1 MQLKKIQEALDQFK
15 THLGSEAKE
24 EHLYIYESQKIFQEN
39 WNLESSD
46 PASMYNRSLNNT
58 QTRRLWNRE
67 NYEPKRMM
75 LEFWRMQPDFVKQMF
90 QDLFDENKKVDG
102 RVGRFVFYCDEL
114 LTEFLEKHPRSREGK
129 HFHQDGY
136 QIVSLYLAFRYPDQ
150 YSLYH
155 FDRFKRLLI
164 ALGTPDI
171 PATHDFDRFCKVVKT
186 LWGFM
191 QKDEELI
198 AAHRERLEEGKHY
211 QGESLLPVYEL
222 MQII

>member
-15 THLGSEAKE
+15 THLGSDAKE

-75 LEFWRMQPDFVKQMF
+75 LEFCRMQPDFVKQMF

-155 FDRFKRLLI
+155 FDRFKRLLT
-164 ALGTPDI
+164 ALGTPDM
-171 PATHDFDRFCKVVKT
+171 PATHDFERFCKVVKT

>member
-15 THLGSEAKE
+15 VHLLSDAKE

-46 PASMYNRSLNNT
+46 PASMYNRSLNNS

-67 NYEPKRMM
+67 HYEPKRMM

-114 LTEFLEKHPRSREGK
+114 LTEFLEKHPRSRESK

-136 QIVSLYLAFRYPDQ
+136 QIVSLYLAFRYPEQ
-150 YSLYH
+150 YCLYH
-155 FDRFKRLLI
+155 FDRFKRLLV

-186 LWGFM
+186 LWGFI
-191 QKDEELI
+191 QKDEALL

-211 QGESLLPVYEL
+211 QGESLLPIYEL

>member
-15 THLGSEAKE
+15 THLASDSKE
-24 EHLYIYESQKIFQEN
+24 EYLYIYESQKIFQEN

-46 PASMYNRSLNNT
+46 LASMYNRSLNNS

-67 NYEPKRMM
+67 HYEPKRMM

-114 LTEFLEKHPRSREGK
+114 LTEFLEKHPRSRESK

-136 QIVSLYLAFRYPDQ
+136 QIVSLYLAFRYPEQ
-150 YSLYH
+150 YCLYH
-155 FDRFKRLLI
+155 FDRFKRLLV
-164 ALGTPDI
+164 ALGAPDI

-186 LWGFM
+186 LWGFI
-191 QKDEELI
+191 QKDEALL

>member
-15 THLGSEAKE
+15 THLGSDAKE

-198 AAHRERLEEGKHY
+198 AAHRERLEEGKHF

>member
-46 PASMYNRSLNNT
+46 PSSMYNRSLNNS

-67 NYEPKRMM
+67 HYEPKRMM

-114 LTEFLEKHPRSREGK
+114 LTEFLEKHPRSRESK

-136 QIVSLYLAFRYPDQ
+136 QIVSLYLAFHYPDQ
-150 YSLYH
+150 YCLYH

-186 LWGFM
+186 LWGFI
-191 QKDEELI
+191 QKDEELM

>member
-1 MQLKKIQEALDQFK
+1 MQLKKIQEVLAQFK
-15 THLGSEAKE
+15 AHLISEEKE
-24 EHLYIYESQKIFQEN
+24 QHLYIYESQKIFQEN

-46 PASMYNRSLNNT
+46 PASMYNRSLNNS

-67 NYEPKRMM
+67 HYEPKRMM
-75 LEFWRMQPDFVKQMF
+75 LEFWRMQPDFVRHMF
-90 QDLFDENKKVDG
+90 QDLFDENKGVDG

-114 LTEFLEKHPRSREGK
+114 LTEFLEKHPRSRDSK

-150 YSLYH
+150 YCLYN
-155 FDRFKRLLI
+155 FDRFKKLLST
-164 ALGTPDI
+164 LSTPDI
-171 PATHDFDRFCKVVKT
+171 PATHDFERFCKVVKV

-211 QGESLLPVYEL
+211 QGDSLLPVYEL

>member
-15 THLGSEAKE
+15 THLGSDAKE

-198 AAHRERLEEGKHY
+198 AAHRERLEDGKHY

>member
-15 THLGSEAKE
+15 THLGSDAKE

>member
-15 THLGSEAKE
+15 THLASEAKE

-46 PASMYNRSLNNT
+46 PVSMYNRSLNNS

-155 FDRFKRLLI
+155 FDRFKRLLS
-164 ALGTPDI
+164 ALGTPDM
-171 PATHDFDRFCKVVKT
+171 PATHDFDRFCKVMKT

-191 QKDEELI
+191 QKDEELMT
-198 AAHRERLEEGKHY
+198 AHRERLEEGKHY

>member
-46 PASMYNRSLNNT
+46 PASMYNRSLNNS

-67 NYEPKRMM
+67 HYEPKRMM

-114 LTEFLEKHPRSREGK
+114 LTEFLEKHPRSRESK

-150 YSLYH
+150 YCLYH

-171 PATHDFDRFCKVVKT
+171 PATHDFDRFCKVAKT
-186 LWGFM
+186 LWGFI
-191 QKDEELI
+191 QKDEELM

>member
-1 MQLKKIQEALDQFK
+1 MQLKKIQEALEQFK
-15 THLGSEAKE
+15 THLGSEAKK

-39 WNLESSD
+39 WNLEASD
-46 PASMYNRSLNNT
+46 SASMYNRSLNNS

-75 LEFWRMQPDFVKQMF
+75 LEFWRMQPDFVRQMF

-155 FDRFKRLLI
+155 FDRFKRLLS
-164 ALGTPDI
+164 ALGTPDM
-171 PATHDFDRFCKVVKT
+171 PATHDFERFCKVVKT

-191 QKDEELI
+191 QKDEELMT
-198 AAHRERLEEGKHY
+198 AHRERLEEGKHF

>member
-46 PASMYNRSLNNT
+46 PASMYNRSLNNS

-67 NYEPKRMM
+67 HYEPKRMM

-114 LTEFLEKHPRSREGK
+114 LTEFLEKHPRSRESK

-136 QIVSLYLAFRYPDQ
+136 QIVSLYLAFHYPDQ
-150 YSLYH
+150 YCLYH

-186 LWGFM
+186 LWGFI
-191 QKDEELI
+191 QKDEELM

>member
-46 PASMYNRSLNNT
+46 PALMYNRSLNNT

-67 NYEPKRMM
+67 HYEPKRMM

-150 YSLYH
+150 YCLYH

-191 QKDEELI
+191 QKDAELM
-198 AAHRERLEEGKHY
+198 AAHRDRLEEGKHF

>member
-67 NYEPKRMM
+67 HYEPKRMM

>member
-67 NYEPKRMM
+67 HYEPKRMM

-198 AAHRERLEEGKHY
+198 AAHRERLEEGKHF

>member
-1 MQLKKIQEALDQFK
+1 MQLKKIQEVLEQFK
-15 THLGSEAKE
+15 AHLESEQKE
-24 EHLYIYESQKIFQEN
+24 QHLYVYESQKIFQEN
-39 WNLESSD
+39 WDLGVSD
-46 PASMYNRSLNNT
+46 LAGMYNRSLNNT

-67 NYEPKRMM
+67 NYEPKRIM

-90 QDLFDENKKVDG
+90 QDLFDEKKSADG

-114 LTEFLEKHPRSREGK
+114 LTEYLEKHPRSREGK

-136 QIVSLYLAFRYPDQ
+136 QMVSLYLTFRYPDQ
-150 YSLYH
+150 YTLYAL
-155 FDRFKRLLI
+155 DRFRRLLTT
-164 ALGTPDI
+164 LGTPDM
-171 PATHDFDRFCKVVKT
+171 PATHDFERFCKVTRT

-191 QKDEELI
+191 QKDEALME
-198 AAHRERLEEGKHY
+198 AHRARLEEGKHY

>member
-46 PASMYNRSLNNT
+46 PASMYNRSLNNS

-67 NYEPKRMM
+67 HYEPKRMM

-114 LTEFLEKHPRSREGK
+114 LTEFLEKHPRSRESK

-136 QIVSLYLAFRYPDQ
+136 QIVSLYLAFHYPDQ
-150 YSLYH
+150 YCLYH

-186 LWGFM
+186 LWGFI
-191 QKDEELI
+191 QKDEELM
-198 AAHRERLEEGKHY
+198 AAHRGRLEEGKHY

>member
-46 PASMYNRSLNNT
+46 PVSMYNRSLNNS

-155 FDRFKRLLI
+155 FDRFKRLLS
-164 ALGTPDI
+164 ALGTPDM
-171 PATHDFDRFCKVVKT
+171 PATHDFDRFCKVMKT

-191 QKDEELI
+191 QKDEELM

>member
-15 THLGSEAKE
+15 THLASEAKE

-39 WNLESSD
+39 WNLESTD
-46 PASMYNRSLNNT
+46 PVSMYNRSLNNT

-136 QIVSLYLAFRYPDQ
+136 QIVSLYLAFRYPDH

-155 FDRFKRLLI
+155 FDRFKRLLS
-164 ALGTPDI
+164 ALGTPDM
-171 PATHDFDRFCKVVKT
+171 PATHDFERFCKVVKT

-191 QKDEELI
+191 QKDDELM

>member
-15 THLGSEAKE
+15 THLASDAKE

-46 PASMYNRSLNNT
+46 LASMYNRSLNNT

-67 NYEPKRMM
+67 HYEPKRMM

-90 QDLFDENKKVDG
+90 LDLFDENKKVDG

-114 LTEFLEKHPRSREGK
+114 LTEFLEKHPRSRESK

-136 QIVSLYLAFRYPDQ
+136 QIVSLYLAFRYPNQ

-191 QKDEELI
+191 QKDEELM
-198 AAHRERLEEGKHY
+198 AAHRERLEEGKHF

-222 MQII
+222 IQII

>member
-1 MQLKKIQEALDQFK
+1 MQLKKIQEALEQFK

-46 PASMYNRSLNNT
+46 PATMYNRSLNNT

-75 LEFWRMQPDFVKQMF
+75 LEFWRMQPDFVRQMF

-155 FDRFKRLLI
+155 FDRFKRLLS
-164 ALGTPDI
+164 ALGTSDM
-171 PATHDFDRFCKVVKT
+171 PATHDFERFCKVVKT

-191 QKDEELI
+191 QKDEELMT
-198 AAHRERLEEGKHY
+198 AHRERLEEGKHF

>member
-15 THLGSEAKE
+15 THLGSDAKE

-67 NYEPKRMM
+67 HYEPKRMM

-150 YSLYH
+150 YCLYH

-191 QKDEELI
+191 QKDEELM

>member
-15 THLGSEAKE
+15 THLGSDAKE

-46 PASMYNRSLNNT
+46 PAAMYNRSLNNT

-75 LEFWRMQPDFVKQMF
+75 LEFWRMQPDFVRQMF

-155 FDRFKRLLI
+155 FDRFKRLLS
-164 ALGTPDI
+164 ALGTPDM
-171 PATHDFDRFCKVVKT
+171 PATHDFERFCKVVKT

-191 QKDEELI
+191 QKDEELM
-198 AAHRERLEEGKHY
+198 AAHRERLEEGKHF

>member
-15 THLGSEAKE
+15 THLASEAKE

-39 WNLESSD
+39 WNLESTD

-90 QDLFDENKKVDG
+90 QDLFDENKKVEG

-155 FDRFKRLLI
+155 FDRFKRMLN

-171 PATHDFDRFCKVVKT
+171 PATHDFERFCKVVKT

-191 QKDEELI
+191 QKDEELM
-198 AAHRERLEEGKHY
+198 AAHRERLEEGKHF

>member
-15 THLGSEAKE
+15 THLASDAKE

-67 NYEPKRMM
+67 HYEPKRMM

-114 LTEFLEKHPRSREGK
+114 LTEFLEKHPRSRESK

-150 YSLYH
+150 YCLYH

-198 AAHRERLEEGKHY
+198 AAHRERLEEGKHF

>member
-67 NYEPKRMM
+67 HYEPKRMM

-136 QIVSLYLAFRYPDQ
+136 QIVSLYLSFRYPDQ

-155 FDRFKRLLI
+155 FDRFKRLLT
-164 ALGTPDI
+164 ALGTPDM
-171 PATHDFDRFCKVVKT
+171 PATHDFERFCKVVKT

-198 AAHRERLEEGKHY
+198 AAHRERLEEGKHF

>member
-15 THLGSEAKE
+15 THLASEAKE

-39 WNLESSD
+39 WNLESTD

-150 YSLYH
+150 YSLYN
-155 FDRFKRLLI
+155 FDRFKLLLS
-164 ALGTPDI
+164 ALGTPDM
-171 PATHDFDRFCKVVKT
+171 PATHDFERFCKVMKT

>member
-15 THLGSEAKE
+15 THLASDAKE

-46 PASMYNRSLNNT
+46 PASMYNRSLNNS

-67 NYEPKRMM
+67 HYEPKRMM

-114 LTEFLEKHPRSREGK
+114 LTEFLEKHPRSRESK

-150 YSLYH
+150 YCLYH

-186 LWGFM
+186 LWGFI
-191 QKDEELI
+191 QKDEELM

>member
-15 THLGSEAKE
+15 THLASEAKE

-39 WNLESSD
+39 WNLESTD
-46 PASMYNRSLNNT
+46 PASMYNRSLNNS

-155 FDRFKRLLI
+155 FDRFKRLLN
-164 ALGTPDI
+164 ALGTPDM
-171 PATHDFDRFCKVVKT
+171 PATHDFERFCKVVKT

>member
-67 NYEPKRMM
+67 HYEPKRMM
-75 LEFWRMQPDFVKQMF
+75 LEFWRMQPEFVKQMF

-114 LTEFLEKHPRSREGK
+114 LTEFLEKHPRSRESK

-150 YSLYH
+150 YCLYH

-171 PATHDFDRFCKVVKT
+171 PATHDFDRFCKVAKT
-186 LWGFM
+186 IWGFM

-211 QGESLLPVYEL
+211 QGDSLLPVYEL

>member
-1 MQLKKIQEALDQFK
+1 
-15 THLGSEAKE
+15 
-24 EHLYIYESQKIFQEN
+24 
-39 WNLESSD
+39 
-46 PASMYNRSLNNT
+46 MYNRSLNNT

-155 FDRFKRLLI
+155 FDRFKRLLT
-164 ALGTPDI
+164 ALGTPDM
-171 PATHDFDRFCKVVKT
+171 PATHDFERFCKVVKT

>member
-67 NYEPKRMM
+67 HYEPKRMM
-75 LEFWRMQPDFVKQMF
+75 LEFWRMQPEFVKQMF

-114 LTEFLEKHPRSREGK
+114 LTEFLEKHPRSRESK

-191 QKDEELI
+191 QKDEELM